1 MPSNSHP
8 DIERAADI
16 IRSGGLVAMPT
27 ETVYGLAADATN
39 DQAVARIYEAKG
51 RPSFNPL
58 IVHVSCQQMAER
70 EAVFSRL
77 ARRLA
82 LRFWP
87 GPLTMVLPRRPAA
100 SVSLL
105 VSAGLDT
112 LAMRMP
118 AHAFAHDLIRAAG
131 RPLAAPSANPS
142 GAVSP
147 TTAAHVADGL
157 GGKVDMILDGGAAE
171 IGLES
176 TILKIEGESMTL
188 LRPGGLA
195 AEEIEALTGVEIG
208 RMQTN
213 CAVEAPGMLASH
225 YAPQTRLTLNIE
237 WPDGQDFYLDFGDSQ
252 FARRPNTLN
261 LSRSGSLREAA
272 ANLFA
277 YLRAA
282 DAECRSKGLKAISVA
297 PIPCRGLGEA
307 INDRLARAA
316 APKQGK

>member
-1 MPSNSHP
+1 MPSNRHP
-8 DIERAADI
+8 DIARAADI

-82 LRFWP
+82 LSFWP
-87 GPLTMVLPRRPAA
+87 GPLTMVLPRRPDA

-118 AHAFAHDLIRAAG
+118 AHAFAHDLIHAAG

-147 TTAAHVADGL
+147 TTAVHVADGL
-157 GGKVDMILDGGAAE
+157 GGKVDMILDGGATE

-213 CAVEAPGMLASH
+213 RAVEAPGMLASH
-225 YAPQTRLTLNIE
+225 YAPQTRLALDIE

-297 PIPCRGLGEA
+297 PIPRRGLGEA

>member
-1 MPSNSHP
+1 MSSPAPP
-8 DIERAADI
+8 DVASAADI
-16 IRSGGLVAMPT
+16 IRGGGLVGMPT

-39 DQAVARIYEAKG
+39 DLAVARIYETKG

-58 IVHVSCQQMAER
+58 IVHVSGQQMAER
-70 EAVFSRL
+70 EAEFSRF

-82 LRFWP
+82 LAFWP
-87 GPLTMVLPRRPAA
+87 GPLTMVLPRRQDA

-112 LAMRMP
+112 LAIRMP
-118 AHAFAHDLIRAAG
+118 AHPVAHDLIRAAE
-131 RPLAAPSANPS
+131 RPLAAPSANIS

-147 TTAAHVADGL
+147 TTAQHVADGL
-157 GGKVDMILDGGAAE
+157 DGKIDMILDGGPTE

-176 TILKIEGESMTL
+176 TILKIDGERAIL

-195 AEEIEALTGVEIG
+195 VEEIEERLGAQIERPQGGAI
-208 RMQTN
+208 
-213 CAVEAPGMLASH
+213 EAPGMLASH
-225 YAPQTRLTLNIE
+225 YAPQSKLMLNIA
-237 WPDGQDFYLDFGDSQ
+237 WPSAHDFYLDFGDSP

-261 LSRSGSLREAA
+261 LSRTGSLREAA

-282 DAECRSKGLKAISVA
+282 DAACRARGLKMISAA

-316 APKQGK
+316 APRPQR